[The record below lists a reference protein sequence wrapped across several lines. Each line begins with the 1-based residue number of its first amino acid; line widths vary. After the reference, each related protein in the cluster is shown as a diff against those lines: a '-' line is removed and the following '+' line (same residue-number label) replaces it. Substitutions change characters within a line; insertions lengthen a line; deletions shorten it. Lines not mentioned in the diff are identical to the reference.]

1 MGGLPMFESRVCFHT
16 CRQHPHP
23 GTTGAGSE
31 SLPTI
36 EGEPQ
41 GFHEDPAVGR
51 ASLAENPW
59 LSNVKEVEEG
69 EQRQAV

>member
-1 MGGLPMFESRVCFHT
+1 MGDLPMFESRVCFHT
-16 CRQHPHP
+16 GRQHPHP

-36 EGEPQ
+36 EGEAP
-41 GFHEDPAVGR
+41 GFPRRPRSGKGF
-51 ASLAENPW
+51 LGENPW

-69 EQRQAV
+69 EKRQAG

>member
-31 SLPTI
+31 SLPMI

-41 GFHEDPAVGR
+41 GFHEDPAVGM
-51 ASLAENPW
+51 ASLAENP
-59 LSNVKEVEEG
+59 
-69 EQRQAV
+69 